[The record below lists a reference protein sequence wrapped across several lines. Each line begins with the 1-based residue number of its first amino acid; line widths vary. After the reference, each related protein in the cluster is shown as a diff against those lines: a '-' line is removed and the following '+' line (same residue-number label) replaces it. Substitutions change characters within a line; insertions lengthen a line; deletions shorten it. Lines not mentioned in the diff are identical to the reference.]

1 MVIKTSSPGVLVN
14 EIDLTR
20 GTSDA
25 ITTNVGAIAGP
36 FSKGPVDE
44 FTLINTE
51 NDLELTFG
59 RPTNENYEYW
69 WTISNF
75 LNYGGVCYVVRC
87 DDSIGDEGDEAGDNP
102 NPQKMRNA
110 SSNPVIRP
118 AEDEATGPYVKNESH
133 FEEDYLGQNEA
144 DRFIARTPGVW
155 GNSLAVSIIDAGAD
169 FQMNLAK
176 TGIQRASDGSPVAD
190 GTLFDFTIDGG
201 TVIGTYVKVEASNP
215 AEITKGTF
223 VTASNNATGVVMS
236 VENGIFQILVTS
248 GTFTTG
254 GFLLSNTGQQSGEIQ
269 SVYVQGEHLY
279 YKTGSGG
286 TSLFTNAD
294 NNQDGVDDGANLY
307 SESSLDILAEYTVDG
322 SDANPM
328 VVASVWK
335 PQSYTMVEANNAFG
349 WPKAPRNGQKVRPGA
364 AGVTTGPTTV
374 GETYVWDSR
383 DEQWYNTYVPENGDL
398 VHDTVNVY
406 EIAFL
411 GSWFNNQIAFQG
423 IPWYRFAERPGTTA
437 KAYDYGSKNDEM
449 HVIVYDSTGELT
461 GSKGNVLEEF
471 FNVSK
476 MSQASRPEGER
487 NYYIDIINS
496 SSNYIYANA
505 PIDGPDGEINQGLAP
520 VGRSIRDGVECQ
532 YVFCGIRALSGGV
545 DQLTATLAELQAGY
559 SKFAEENT
567 FEIDYILQG
576 PGASV
581 DGASTYQNFES
592 AVAKANFLISIVE
605 QRRDCMCFISPPRYM
620 CVNQKSANEIAADI
634 ATWADELTS
643 SSYAAIDSGY
653 KYSYDRFRERYVHMP
668 LNGDVAGTLVHTA
681 YRSEPWY
688 SPAGFQRGQI
698 RNVVKLGFN
707 PNKGQR
713 DVLYSNRVNPV
724 VTFPGEG
731 TVLFGD
737 KTALGYSSAFDRIN
751 VRRLFLVVE
760 RELAKMSKT
769 TLFEF
774 NDETTRSLFKNNVNP
789 FLRDIQSKRGMSDFL
804 VVCDETNNT
813 PEVIDRNEFV
823 ADIYIK
829 PSRSINYVTLNF
841 VATKTGIS
849 FDEAVG
855 LFRRN
860 SF

>member
-36 FSKGPVDE
+36 FAKGPVDE

-59 RPTNENYEYW
+59 KPTDENFEYW

-75 LNYGGVCYVVRC
+75 LNYGGICYVVRC
-87 DDSIGDEGDEAGDNP
+87 DDSIGDEGDEGGDNP

-110 SSNPVIRP
+110 SSNPIVRVG
-118 AEDEATGPYVKNESH
+118 DEMPTGPYIKNESH

-144 DRFIARTPGVW
+144 DRFIAKTPGVW
-155 GNSLAVSIIDAGAD
+155 GNSLSVSIIDAGAD
-169 FQMNLAK
+169 FQMNLNK
-176 TGIQRASDGSPVAD
+176 TQIVRASDGSPVVD
-190 GTLFDFTIDGG
+190 GTLYDFTIDGG
-201 TVIGTYVKVEASNP
+201 TKIGTYIKVEASNP
-215 AEITKGTF
+215 ADITKDTF
-223 VTASNNATGVVMS
+223 VTASNGATGVVMS
-236 VENGIFQILVTS
+236 YAYGCFQILVTS
-248 GTFTTG
+248 GTFITG
-254 GFLLSNTGQQSGEIQ
+254 NFLLSNTGQQSGEIQ
-269 SVYVQGEHLY
+269 SVYTQGEHLY
-279 YKTGSGG
+279 YKVGSGG
-286 TSLFTNAD
+286 VSLFTNAD
-294 NNQDGVDDGANLY
+294 TNQDGIDDGYNLF

-322 SDANPM
+322 NESNPM
-328 VVASVWK
+328 VIASVWK
-335 PQSYTMVEANNAFG
+335 PNSYTMVEANNAFS
-349 WPKAPRNGQKVRPGA
+349 WPKSPRNGQKVRPETVGI
-364 AGVTTGPTTV
+364 VDGPTTV

-383 DEQWYNTYVPENGDL
+383 DERWYNTYVPQQGDL
-398 VHDTVNVY
+398 VHDTKNVY
-406 EIAFL
+406 QIGFI
-411 GSWFNNQIAFQG
+411 GSWYNNQIAFQG

-449 HVIVYDSTGELT
+449 HIIVFDSTGELT

-487 NYYIDIINS
+487 NYYIDIINA

-520 VGRSIRDGVECQ
+520 VGSSIKSGVECG
-532 YVFCGIRALSGGV
+532 YVFCGIRELSGGV
-545 DQLTATLAELQAGY
+545 DQLTASLAELQAGY

-576 PGASV
+576 PAAAI
-581 DGASTYQNFES
+581 DGGSLYNNFES
-592 AVAKANFLISIVE
+592 SVAKANFLISIVE
-605 QRRDCMCFISPPRYM
+605 QRRDCMCFVSPPRYM

-643 SSYAAIDSGY
+643 SSYACIDSGY
-653 KYSYDRFRERYVHMP
+653 KYAYDRFRERYVHMP
-668 LNGDVAGTLVHTA
+668 LNGDTAGTLVHTA

-698 RNVVKLGFN
+698 RNVIRLPFN

-789 FLRDIQSKRGMSDFL
+789 FLRDIQSRRGMSDFL

-829 PSRSINYVTLNF
+829 PARSINYVTLNF
-841 VATKTGIS
+841 VATKTGIA